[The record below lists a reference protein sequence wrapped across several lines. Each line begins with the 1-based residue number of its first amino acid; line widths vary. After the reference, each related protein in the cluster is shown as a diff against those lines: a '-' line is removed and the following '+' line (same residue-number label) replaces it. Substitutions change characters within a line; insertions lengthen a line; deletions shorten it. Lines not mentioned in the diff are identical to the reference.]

1 MCAPDRSSLSTRRP
15 TPWLLAMDL
24 PARALLYSYALPIFH
39 VARPRKAFI
48 GHGAS
53 SSLSLLP
60 CSSVFVSLHRRTRQV
75 VAAPHRAEPL
85 TFLLPSITV
94 DPCMRAPSRPIMRSL
109 RPPSSVAV
117 PSSFHL
123 RRTPRTPVTP
133 SSAPASSFLS
143 FAQAVTLSTPSL
155 RRQPLGSNGVAARL
169 VQHLLSV

>member
-39 VARPRKAFI
+39 VARPHKAFI

-117 PSSFHL
+117 RLF
-123 RRTPRTPVTP
+123 
-133 SSAPASSFLS
+133 PAAFTFVGQSSFLS

-155 RRQPLGSNGVAARL
+155 RRQPLGSNSVAARL